1 MSSKLSRVKEILNNA
16 YESLFRVRPYDINA
30 DEVSLVE
37 FFIYDL
43 SNPPYQ
49 ELRLE
54 KDEFKK
60 SSWELASP
68 PNTNMITRVISWFLI
83 LIFKP
88 ILIHKIRKFE
98 EKYPEYLL

>member
-1 MSSKLSRVKEILNNA
+1 MSSKLRRAKEILNNA
-16 YESLFRVRPYDINA
+16 YESLFRVRPYDIKA

-60 SSWELASP
+60 SAWELASP
-68 PNTNMITRVISWFLI
+68 PHTDMITRVISWFLI

-98 EKYPEYLL
+98 KKYPEYLL